1 MDSPRETAQAG
12 SLPLV
17 VDTFVPRPFKN
28 RPMVFAGV
36 VAGLFAS
43 ISSVI
48 AIFMHEPRPY
58 LGLCI
63 PVAFGLVSVP
73 FAFRFA
79 HHRFVEWAQTA
90 NSFVVAHGKDE
101 RSADEDKDVQQWL
114 LAQLSFFAGSRDM
127 YLTGLML
134 SVWALLAFYLGD
146 YFSYMNAW
154 QMAFV
159 CGLIGLS
166 AFVAGL
172 GLHAIYGASRLIW
185 RLGDGTHRILVRG
198 HKFGI
203 LSTGRMLLQCYFVI
217 ALVCMVY
224 YLSAV
229 TGERSFLSELKFWN
243 PPVWMLVL
251 PTAGFILASFVV
263 CQIPLHK
270 QMVTF
275 KRNELAKVERR
286 LDELKKRFEKTFTGK
301 LREEIKFHEDRRL
314 EILSL
319 PEWPFGLKGMLGA
332 IGSSVT
338 VVLPTLFSL
347 IAKTVVRPTLSI
359 FE

>member
-28 RPMVFAGV
+28 HPTVFAGV
-36 VAGLFAS
+36 VAALFAA
-43 ISSVI
+43 ISGVI
-48 AIFMHEPRPY
+48 AIFVREPRPF

-63 PVAFGLVSVP
+63 PIAFGLVSVP
-73 FAFRFA
+73 FTFRFA
-79 HHRFVEWAQTA
+79 HDRFVEWAQTA

-101 RSADEDKDVQQWL
+101 RSADEDKEVQQWI

-134 SVWALLAFYLGD
+134 SVWTLPAFYLGG
-146 YFSYMNAW
+146 YFSYLNAW
-154 QMAFV
+154 QMAFI
-159 CGLIGLS
+159 CCLIGLS

-172 GLHAIYGASRLIW
+172 GLHAVYGATRLIW
-185 RLGDGTHRILVRG
+185 RLGDGSYRILVKD

-203 LSTGRMLLQCYFVI
+203 LSTGRMLLQCFFVI
-217 ALVCMVY
+217 GLVCTVY

-229 TGERSFLSELKFWN
+229 TGEPSSLSDFKLWN

-251 PTAGFILASFVV
+251 PTAGFIFGSFVI
-263 CQIPLHK
+263 CQIPLHR

-286 LDELKKRFEKTFTGK
+286 LDELKSKFEKTFTGK
-301 LREEIKFHEDRRL
+301 LREEIKFHEDKRL

-332 IGSSVT
+332 IGSSIT

>member
-1 MDSPRETAQAG
+1 LEGGSHGFAEGNGAG
-12 SLPLV
+12 RQLAFGRGHVCAKALQEPSNGV
-17 VDTFVPRPFKN
+17 
-28 RPMVFAGV
+28 AGFI
-36 VAGLFAS
+36 AGLFAL

-48 AIFMHEPRPY
+48 AIFVHEPRPF

-79 HHRFVEWAQTA
+79 YHRFVEWAQTA

-114 LAQLSFFAGSRDM
+114 LAQLSFLGGSRDM

-134 SVWALLAFYLGD
+134 LVWTLLAFYLGG
-146 YFSYMNAW
+146 YFSDLNAW
-154 QMAFV
+154 QMAFT
-159 CGLIGLS
+159 CCLIGLS

-172 GLHAIYGASRLIW
+172 GLHAVYGATRLIW
-185 RLGDGTHRILVRG
+185 RLGDGTYRILVKG

-203 LSTGRMLLQCYFVI
+203 LSTGRMLLQCFFVI
-217 ALVCMVY
+217 ALVCTVY

-229 TGERSFLSELKFWN
+229 TGERSLSDFKFWN

-270 QMVTF
+270 RS
-275 KRNELAKVERR
+275 KR
-286 LDELKKRFEKTFTGK
+286 
-301 LREEIKFHEDRRL
+301 HEAP
-314 EILSL
+314 SL
-319 PEWPFGLKGMLGA
+319 
-332 IGSSVT
+332 
-338 VVLPTLFSL
+338 
-347 IAKTVVRPTLSI
+347 
-359 FE
+359 